1 MNTCKATLRVLFAH
15 RVYLMIYLV
24 FIGILMMSISWA
36 MLTSAS
42 GSMSAV
48 FESTKTRVAIIDR
61 DSDRGDIATSMRAY
75 LRDSSELVD
84 LDDTSETLQ
93 QAVASNWVDLIVII
107 PDGFADDYVAAAA
120 DGDNPP
126 NVDTVTS
133 YASGSGSMARM
144 NVGGFLS
151 LTRTALIGA
160 QTTVDQAALAGMMN
174 ATGGAA
180 GFDGASLDQDMLD
193 SLPEGQVD
201 KPDIKDL
208 SQAAKMAAES
218 ASDTDVNHQ
227 VAVVDTPTEESASA
241 ADTAVSGFGGTMK
254 TALYPLSLAMTI
266 CGSMILGAFTTGEVR
281 RRLTASPRRMALMG
295 LQRLLT
301 LGGFALV
308 VCVGYLVLSIGLM
321 MAAGLDPLHLSVGG
335 VLMTFGAT
343 CVYALMT
350 VACGFM
356 LSEFGLSE
364 EAANGFANIFGL
376 LIMFTS
382 GVTLPIDND
391 ARRDGDHSQ
400 VPARLV
406 VLHRDRQRARLRHGG
421 GNRHKRRRLGRLA
434 GIGRTVRRDVHLHRP
449 GRRPLPP
456 IPSHPGR
463 ARHHAAGR
471 VRKSAFQPIPLY
483 RVVGELDS
491 GDPPFLHQ
499 LAHTGCGGQR
509 RQLQFAHDL
518 LDAHR
523 RMPLQYGHN
532 RLDHVARRTVR
543 HRALLGDGHRER
555 VDVVARGRRLDAG
568 LAQRGGDA
576 LVAVAAF
583 WVHKPAA
590 RIRRGLQQ
598 REQELVSGGDERRAR
613 HRMRTRQHIM
623 CHHAVQATR
632 IGDLDAIGEHAD
644 MHLRAARIGR
654 IITVGERVRNRL
666 AQHEWRIIGLLRAN
680 PTHQRVDRIVDHH
693 RNRTD
698 HRLRGDQS
706 FVTPEHIVPARP
718 RKHGNRNAEPRIELL
733 RIAAQRQQSGQG
745 GAQDSADLR
754 LVGIIMAQHL
764 QIQQHIDAVP
774 VGEHARMLFAHACQ
788 QSGNKLRVEV
798 IGRGAGHDI
807 QIVVGCRCS
816 SMSRSTS

>member
-160 QTTVDQAALAGMMN
+160 QTRVDQAALAGMMN

-227 VAVVDTPTEESASA
+227 IAVVDTPTEESASA

-281 RRLTASPRRMALMG
+281 RRLTASPRRMVLMG

-382 GVTLPIDND
+382 GVTLPIDMMPGVMVTIAKFLPGWWYCTAIDN
-391 ARRDGDHSQ
+391 ALGFGT
-400 VPARLV
+400 A
-406 VLHRDRQRARLRHGG
+406 AETG
-421 GNRHKRRRLGRLA
+421 HKRRRLVRLA

-456 IPSHPGR
+456 IPPRPGR
-463 ARHHAAGR
+463 ACHHAAGR
-471 VRKSAFQPIPLY
+471 VRNQPFNRYRCTGSSANLTWATRPSFISSRIPDVAASGVNCSSRMISLTLMAECRSSTVIIALTTSPGELFAIVRCLVMVIVNVLMSL
-483 RVVGELDS
+483 RVVAGS
-491 GDPPFLHQ
+491 
-499 LAHTGCGGQR
+499 
-509 RQLQFAHDL
+509 
-518 LDAHR
+518 
-523 RMPLQYGHN
+523 MP
-532 RLDHVARRTVR
+532 A
-543 HRALLGDGHRER
+543 
-555 VDVVARGRRLDAG
+555 
-568 LAQRGGDA
+568 
-576 LVAVAAF
+576 
-583 WVHKPAA
+583 
-590 RIRRGLQQ
+590 
-598 REQELVSGGDERRAR
+598 S
-613 HRMRTRQHIM
+613 
-623 CHHAVQATR
+623 
-632 IGDLDAIGEHAD
+632 
-644 MHLRAARIGR
+644 
-654 IITVGERVRNRL
+654 
-666 AQHEWRIIGLLRAN
+666 
-680 PTHQRVDRIVDHH
+680 
-693 RNRTD
+693 
-698 HRLRGDQS
+698 
-706 FVTPEHIVPARP
+706 
-718 RKHGNRNAEPRIELL
+718 RNA
-733 RIAAQRQQSGQG
+733 AAMRW
-745 GAQDSADLR
+745 
-754 LVGIIMAQHL
+754 
-764 QIQQHIDAVP
+764 
-774 VGEHARMLFAHACQ
+774 
-788 QSGNKLRVEV
+788 
-798 IGRGAGHDI
+798 
-807 QIVVGCRCS
+807 
-816 SMSRSTS
+816 

>member
-160 QTTVDQAALAGMMN
+160 QTTVDQAALAGIMN

-266 CGSMILGAFTTGEVR
+266 CGSMILGAHHRRGAAASHRLAPTHGPDGTPAVADVGR
-281 RRLTASPRRMALMG
+281 IRARRMRRL
-295 LQRLLT
+295 
-301 LGGFALV
+301 
-308 VCVGYLVLSIGLM
+308 
-321 MAAGLDPLHLSVGG
+321 
-335 VLMTFGAT
+335 FGA
-343 CVYALMT
+343 VNRSDDGGGARS
-350 VACGFM
+350 VAPERRG
-356 LSEFGLSE
+356 S
-364 EAANGFANIFGL
+364 A
-376 LIMFTS
+376 
-382 GVTLPIDND
+382 DD
-391 ARRDGDHSQ
+391 DRRDL
-400 VPARLV
+400 LV
-406 VLHRDRQRARLRHGG
+406 RADDRGLRIHAQRVRA
-421 GNRHKRRRLGRLA
+421 LGR
-434 GIGRTVRRDVHLHRP
+434 
-449 GRRPLPP
+449 
-456 IPSHPGR
+456 
-463 ARHHAAGR
+463 
-471 VRKSAFQPIPLY
+471 
-483 RVVGELDS
+483 
-491 GDPPFLHQ
+491 
-499 LAHTGCGGQR
+499 GGQR
-509 RQLQFAHDL
+509 
-518 LDAHR
+518 
-523 RMPLQYGHN
+523 
-532 RLDHVARRTVR
+532 V
-543 HRALLGDGHRER
+543 
-555 VDVVARGRRLDAG
+555 
-568 LAQRGGDA
+568 
-576 LVAVAAF
+576 
-583 WVHKPAA
+583 
-590 RIRRGLQQ
+590 
-598 REQELVSGGDERRAR
+598 
-613 HRMRTRQHIM
+613 RQHLRPA
-623 CHHAVQATR
+623 HHVHVGR
-632 IGDLDAIGEHAD
+632 HIAD
-644 MHLRAARIGR
+644 
-654 IITVGERVRNRL
+654 
-666 AQHEWRIIGLLRAN
+666 
-680 PTHQRVDRIVDHH
+680 
-693 RNRTD
+693 
-698 HRLRGDQS
+698 
-706 FVTPEHIVPARP
+706 
-718 RKHGNRNAEPRIELL
+718 
-733 RIAAQRQQSGQG
+733 
-745 GAQDSADLR
+745 
-754 LVGIIMAQHL
+754 
-764 QIQQHIDAVP
+764 
-774 VGEHARMLFAHACQ
+774 
-788 QSGNKLRVEV
+788 
-798 IGRGAGHDI
+798 
-807 QIVVGCRCS
+807 
-816 SMSRSTS
+816 